1 MKNAIHHKVSS
12 KSKKV
17 SSKSRLAQISEGFGI
32 AIGIGMTGL
41 LVGCVTRPAYDTP
54 IQAMQNPTLYNN
66 YLQPQTG
73 LQLQTNLQPQT
84 NANVQSSLRFYAP
97 QPAPVQLAHTQ
108 TAQSQTPIQQAPMQQ
123 APIQTVAPIAQGA
136 QNLRYE
142 VRTGDTLA
150 SIGARFGI
158 DSVALANL
166 NRTTSVQAG
175 QWIVV
180 PIAVPTVQA
189 MPISTQVT
197 PTLVQPVAPMQA
209 LPQALSQSTPQMQFS
224 QAQPPQPQVQPAPLP
239 STSVNASTRHTRPSN
254 AQVMIKFNPPTYQG
268 VVFEQGPVINPLA
281 GQVLQI
287 THKNGL
293 HDVLIKHADG
303 LSSAF
308 VGLSSIVV
316 AQHENVPQA
325 GAIGIGQKGFEYR
338 LIRNAAHIDPEPFW

>member
-1 MKNAIHHKVSS
+1 MKNAIHH
-12 KSKKV
+12 KV

-97 QPAPVQLAHTQ
+97 QPAPAQLAHTQ
-108 TAQSQTPIQQAPMQQ
+108 TAQSQTPMQQ
-123 APIQTVAPIAQGA
+123 GPIQTVAPIAQGA

-166 NRTTSVQAG
+166 NRTTSVQVG

-197 PTLVQPVAPMQA
+197 PTLVQPVAPTMQA
-209 LPQALSQSTPQMQFS
+209 LPQST
-224 QAQPPQPQVQPAPLP
+224 PQPQVQPAPLP
-239 STSVNASTRHTRPSN
+239 STPVNASTRHTRPSN

-268 VVFEQGPVINPLA
+268 VVFEQGQVINPLA

-325 GAIGIGQKGFEYR
+325 GAIGVGQKGFEYR